1 MNLEEIIK
9 NFKVIEEVN
18 KEHIQDLELNRR
30 DARVALYL
38 MQPDDKIEALESQ
51 DKELLNGVDE
61 EYKKIK
67 DELLKERIELGHH
80 RLEFRQRYLSST
92 NEEIQ
97 EFEGLIVV
105 LGYVVPIICTFN
117 LSTEK
122 YSVVVDKH
130 NLERINTEY
139 KIKKEF

>member
-1 MNLEEIIK
+1 M
-9 NFKVIEEVN
+9 
-18 KEHIQDLELNRR
+18 
-30 DARVALYL
+30 
-38 MQPDDKIEALESQ
+38 
-51 DKELLNGVDE
+51 
-61 EYKKIK
+61 K

-80 RLEFRQRYLSST
+80 RLEFRQRYLSSA

-97 EFEGLIVV
+97 EFECIIVV
-105 LGYVVPIICTFN
+105 LGCIIPVVCTFN